1 MRLEVGLSKSMQI
14 AQVLEHEIRTGRLSR
29 GDRLASENALVR
41 RFSVSRNTVRKG
53 LEHLARQGLITTRS
67 GIGSFVNHAGIGS
80 FVTFDGA
87 AIDDAAGWTLAL
99 SKTAGRIE
107 TRVLNIERRPCA
119 ETSHLLKLEPGDFL
133 CVDRHRRVSESGLGL
148 SLERSRSPWRDE
160 YYEAL
165 EGGLLKGS
173 LGETFGSAGLVIDH
187 GEEWAEVLP
196 ALGAADAKLMGRS
209 VGEPMLRLR
218 RVTRTAGG
226 DVVEFVESLL
236 DPARFGLHL
245 EF

>member
-1 MRLEVGLSKSMQI
+1 MKLEVGLSKSMQV
-14 AQVLEHEIRTGRLSR
+14 AQVLEHEIRTGRVSK
-29 GDRLASENALVR
+29 GDQLASENELVR

-53 LEHLARQGLITTRS
+53 LEHLARLGLITTRS
-67 GIGSFVNHAGIGS
+67 GIGSFVNYAGIGS

-87 AIDDAAGWTLAL
+87 EIDDATGWTLAL
-99 SKTAGRIE
+99 AKSAGRVE
-107 TRVLNIERRPCA
+107 TRILNIERRPCP
-119 ETSHLLKLEPGDFL
+119 ESSRFLEQEPGDFL
-133 CVDRHRRVSESGLGL
+133 CVDRLRRLSESGLGL

-160 YYEAL
+160 YYQVL
-165 EGGLLKGS
+165 EGGLLRGS
-173 LGETFGSAGLVIDH
+173 LGETFNSVGLVVDH

-196 ALGAADAKLMGRS
+196 ALGEADAKLMGRS

-236 DPARFGLHL
+236 DPTRFGLHL